1 MFRNTVFVA
10 MCLLSTSVGL
20 AQPDIPMEKISTTI
34 VKDVRSDIIQ
44 LYSRT
49 PQERAY
55 AAYHLG
61 ALGGRAEAALPYL
74 RGLLK
79 ERDLLE
85 WTQDGKLELLGAK
98 GGLIAIAYDDILST
112 NRKFT
117 FTGEEAAK
125 AMARISR
132 RGMDLLID
140 ALKTKG
146 NEAAVYDN
154 AMVPFERTKDLRLPP
169 ILIEF
174 LNGQNGGELTQ
185 AKAAWMLGMYR
196 EEGAIE
202 PLINAL
208 KSDLSIVRETSAKAL
223 GNITGKNFGEDVDK
237 WRAWYKTR

>member
-1 MFRNTVFVA
+1 
-10 MCLLSTSVGL
+10 
-20 AQPDIPMEKISTTI
+20 MEKIPTTI
-34 VKDVRSDIIQ
+34 ANDVRSDIIE

-85 WTQDGKLELLGAK
+85 WTPDSTLKRLGAS
-98 GGLIAIAYDDILST
+98 GGLIAISYDDILST
-112 NRKFT
+112 DRKFT
-117 FTGEEAAK
+117 STGEEAAK
-125 AMARISR
+125 AMARIGR
-132 RGMDLLID
+132 RGIDMLID
-140 ALKTKG
+140 ALRTRG

-169 ILIEF
+169 ILIGF
-174 LNGQNGGELTQ
+174 LNEKNGAELTQ
-185 AKAAWMLGMYR
+185 AKAAWMLGMYK

-202 PLINAL
+202 PLMNAL
-208 KSDLSIVRETSAKAL
+208 TSHLLIVKETSAKAL
-223 GNITGKNFGEDVDK
+223 GNITGKNFGEDVTK